1 MCACV
6 QLLVGHSSY
15 TSVRTTCLMG
25 GILHMVKTTPQILL
39 MFMDAANWRERERHS
54 DTVQVT
60 VSFSAFCLSPHIQV
74 IHIMLWI
81 RGGSP
86 ASARVVWGGGDSV

>member
-1 MCACV
+1 
-6 QLLVGHSSY
+6 
-15 TSVRTTCLMG
+15 
-25 GILHMVKTTPQILL
+25 MVKTTPQILL

-60 VSFSAFCLSPHIQV
+60 CLFLSFLSLSPHIQV
-74 IHIMLWI
+74 VHIMLCI